1 MIAIADVGGVTLLIF
16 YGSTFYGSTVL
27 RFSGSN
33 YRSQVQ
39 ADRYI
44 RQTVR
49 LQAVRRAQVR
59 QVGRQAGSS
68 QAVRQKSGSVM
79 MEALE
84 RTGRLS
90 IGQFVY
96 EGLGIR

>member
-1 MIAIADVGGVTLLIF
+1 MIAIADGGCYLTFLSSTVLP
-16 YGSTFYGSTVL
+16 STFYGFTVL
-27 RFSGSN
+27 TTAVRF
-33 YRSQVQ
+33 
-39 ADRYI
+39 
-44 RQTVR
+44 RQTGS
-49 LQAVRRAQVR
+49 
-59 QVGRQAGSS
+59 GRQTGSRQAGGLKSGSS
-68 QAVRQKSGSVM
+68 QAVRLKSGSVM